1 MKIKFLIIFLM
12 FLSNY
17 SEASDNSIKLTCEG
31 DESIWFLSFKMDGT
45 EAKYKRIHYYEN
57 NRKREFYQE
66 NINSLIENLDIE
78 MFDTFPVYE
87 ISPNHVYFRTK
98 RTTGGN
104 GVKRIIINR
113 FQRDDK
119 KTITGSGNY
128 GVSFECVRG
137 FVPKFYKIF

>member
-1 MKIKFLIIFLM
+1 MKIKFLIIFLL

-66 NINSLIENLDIE
+66 NINSLI
-78 MFDTFPVYE
+78 
-87 ISPNHVYFRTK
+87 
-98 RTTGGN
+98 
-104 GVKRIIINR
+104 
-113 FQRDDK
+113 
-119 KTITGSGNY
+119 
-128 GVSFECVRG
+128 
-137 FVPKFYKIF
+137 